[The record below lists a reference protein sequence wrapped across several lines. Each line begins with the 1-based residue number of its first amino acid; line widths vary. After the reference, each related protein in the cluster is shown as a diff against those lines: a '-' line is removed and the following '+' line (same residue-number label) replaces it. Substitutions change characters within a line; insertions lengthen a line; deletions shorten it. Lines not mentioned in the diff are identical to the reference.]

1 MWSRESPMKEY
12 ARKAFRNMSPGTI
25 FHAHHVYSMMEV
37 YARKDY

>member
-12 ARKAFRNMSPGTI
+12 ARKVFRNMSPGTI